1 MKPVRLL
8 PLMLVATGMALSACG
23 SLGDLERP
31 EDPAKR
37 AAFEAERRAAMGRGN
52 RPSDPRSDEELLDPA
67 TSRGNIRESQIGGA
81 PNDPFAG
88 PGSDPR

>member
-8 PLMLVATGMALSACG
+8 PLTFVLASVALSACG

-31 EDPAKR
+31 EDPRKA
-37 AAFEAERRAAMGRGN
+37 AAFEADRRAAAGRGN
-52 RPSDPRSDEELLDPA
+52 QTSNPRSDEELADPA
-67 TSRGNIRESQIGGA
+67 TSRGNTRESQIGGA

-88 PGSDPR
+88 PGADPR

>member
-1 MKPVRLL
+1 MKARRLL
-8 PLMLVATGMALSACG
+8 PLMLVGASMALSACG
-23 SLGDLERP
+23 SLGELERP
-31 EDPAKR
+31 ADPEKR
-37 AAFEAERRAAMGRGN
+37 AAAEAERRAVAAKGN
-52 RPSDPRSDEELLDPA
+52 QPSNPKSDEELMDPA